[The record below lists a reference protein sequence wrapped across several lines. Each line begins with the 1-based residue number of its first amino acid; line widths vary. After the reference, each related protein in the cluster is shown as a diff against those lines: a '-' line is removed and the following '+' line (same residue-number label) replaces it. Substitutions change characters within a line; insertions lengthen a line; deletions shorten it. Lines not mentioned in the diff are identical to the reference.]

1 MPPKSKAPL
10 TQHPILLLTQS
21 GDVTTAAIP
30 AAGLLSLPAIQ
41 TFLKK
46 KKGIECIATYKLKPI
61 TLNLFGASEGKEE
74 TQNQHQL
81 PPPHDSTAFYG
92 DIVLVASKTDDKSF
106 GIAIPFT
113 PENYEEFYTKIFDGG
128 YDSETAEELPEE
140 EEPIVEDLEGDLDA
154 DAEADA
160 EEDEEQDAEEE
171 EGEAEEAAIEDDDA
185 PTPKVK
191 TKKKKPSAKAAA
203 KAAAILMNGM
213 GSGYP
218 DPPILSEEE
227 QLKEESAPGKPL
239 HPKRQHIINCLQT
252 LFSTN
257 LSEKAIY
264 DLERCIY
271 NGAIHQSRNRHIVCS
286 CDYALFVE
294 LYKMHA
300 MHISSNFHPDS
311 YVQNT
316 ELFDGYQKG
325 EITFETLAAMNTYE
339 LFPSRWREMF
349 EQQQIREKKELEG
362 NRDRATDQFTCTR
375 CWKKVCTYYEMQTR
389 SADEPMTI
397 FITCLNC
404 GKKWRQ

>member
-1 MPPKSKAPL
+1 M
-10 TQHPILLLTQS
+10 
-21 GDVTTAAIP
+21 
-30 AAGLLSLPAIQ
+30 
-41 TFLKK
+41 
-46 KKGIECIATYKLKPI
+46 
-61 TLNLFGASEGKEE
+61 
-74 TQNQHQL
+74 QNQHQL

-106 GIAIPFT
+106 GTAIPFT

-128 YDSETAEELPEE
+128 YDSENAEELPEE
-140 EEPIVEDLEGDLDA
+140 EVEEGVAEDLDLDADADA

-160 EEDEEQDAEEE
+160 DEEE
-171 EGEAEEAAIEDDDA
+171 EEEAEAEGEGDAEGEAAADDDDA
-185 PTPKVK
+185 PTAKVK

-227 QLKEESAPGKPL
+227 QLKEEKEPVPGKPL
-239 HPKRQHIINCLQT
+239 HAKRQHTIKCLQT
-252 LFSTN
+252 LFSAN

-286 CDYALFVE
+286 WDYDLFVE